1 MPDPSSLTSSA
12 PARRFHTDPASG
24 TRVDKFRTMKEL
36 TLRLRPEGH
45 YSIVAVEDRSSRV
58 KLFAPHGGCI
68 EPCTGRIISE
78 LAGGE
83 FDYFIFR
90 GVMRR
95 DCHAT
100 LHVASVNYNE
110 PTCERMIGNAE
121 TALSVHGCGS
131 VEPMIGVGGGN
142 EEFVRRLGELLAR
155 EGYPVGPGTAGMR
168 GVDAK
173 NFINRCTRAGV
184 QLELSAGFRRSLFPG
199 FPRETQTHPVE
210 FPKFI
215 GIVRAWLLEIERELS
230 SITAKR
236 T

>member
-1 MPDPSSLTSSA
+1 M
-12 PARRFHTDPASG
+12 
-24 TRVDKFRTMKEL
+24 DKFRSMKDL

-58 KLFAPHGGCI
+58 KLFAPHGGYI

-78 LAGGE
+78 LAGGV

-90 GVMRR
+90 GEMHRY
-95 DCHAT
+95 CHAT
-100 LHVASVNYNE
+100 LHVTSVNYDE
-110 PTCERMIGNAE
+110 PICERMIGNAE
-121 TALSVHGCGS
+121 TALSVHGCQPAES
-131 VEPMIGVGGGN
+131 LIEVGGGN
-142 EEFVRRLGELLAR
+142 ERYSQRLGELLAR
-155 EGYPVGPGTAGMR
+155 EGYTVVPGTHGMR
-168 GVDAK
+168 GIDEK

-215 GIVRAWLLEIERELS
+215 GVVRAWLLEIERELS
-230 SITAKR
+230 SIAAKG